1 MIVGLMLCSPLMV
14 EGGCVGM
21 MRILYACFS
30 YHSLCLQVP
39 CLLNKTYV
47 QCHHLCHSDRNGF
60 ECNLLFTYFTGHNL
74 KSADKALHCIILYV
88 NNT

>member
-1 MIVGLMLCSPLMV
+1 MIIGLMLSGPLMV
-14 EGGCVGM
+14 EGWCMG
-21 MRILYACFS
+21 ICFG

-39 CLLNKTYV
+39 CLLNKNYV
-47 QCHHLCHSDRNGF
+47 QCHHLCHSDRNGS
-60 ECNLLFTYFTGHNL
+60 ECNLLFTYSMGHNL